1 MLGPHTHRH
10 NPLSRILCAPIAP
23 PVTVCKH
30 LKIEK
35 KIGFVGSEKKFH
47 PEKNN
52 SIIVQKW

>member
-1 MLGPHTHRH
+1 M
-10 NPLSRILCAPIAP
+10 CAHVAP